1 MAVRSRTFILSSSVP
16 SGATGATYTV
26 PSGRTAIVKFVA
38 AHSTSGAGTTT
49 VVVSIEPAAGGISRL
64 INDALGVDECK
75 RFIDLYAVA
84 QPGDV
89 IRARRGT
96 GTMSIQVQGT
106 LLFGA
111 PE

>member
-1 MAVRSRTFILSSSVP
+1 M
-16 SGATGATYTV
+16 V

-49 VVVSIEPAAGGISRL
+49 AVVSIETAAGAISRFV
-64 INDALGVDECK
+64 NDPLAVDECK
-75 RFIDLYAVA
+75 RFVDLYAVA
-84 QPGDV
+84 QPGDT
-89 IRARRGT
+89 IRARRGA